1 MCEKTTDL
9 AKHAL
14 RSHSKC
20 QKPTSSQVYDVKQ
33 HVFPLHHIHRH
44 MSEAH
49 VVLHEVGHGN
59 HGLDH
64 LVHQQKLLSVL
75 QVSFSK
81 VHVGAGV
88 NGAALLRWGGQKGQ
102 V

>member
-1 MCEKTTDL
+1 MHT
-9 AKHAL
+9 HY
-14 RSHSKC
+14 
-20 QKPTSSQVYDVKQ
+20 KPTRSQVYDVEQ
-33 HVFPLHHIHRH
+33 RVLALHHVHRH

-64 LVHQQKLLSVL
+64 LVHQEELLSVR
-75 QVSFSK
+75 QVPLRQ

-88 NGAALLRWGGQKGQ
+88 DGAALQREKYTHPLLK
-102 V
+102 